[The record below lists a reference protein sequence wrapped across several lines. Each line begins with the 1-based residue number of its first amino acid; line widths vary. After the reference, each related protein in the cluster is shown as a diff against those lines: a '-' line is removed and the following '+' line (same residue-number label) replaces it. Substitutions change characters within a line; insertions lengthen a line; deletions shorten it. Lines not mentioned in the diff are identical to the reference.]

1 MPKCLLYARVSTE
14 KQAQKDLSIPAQ
26 IKAMRDFAEKQNFK
40 VVGEYIDEGK
50 SAKTINRPQLKRL
63 LERCK
68 KDKID
73 VVLVHKIDRLARNL
87 VDHATIKAL
96 LKQRGIR
103 LVSVVEKFE
112 DSVAGQLI
120 ENIMASIAEFYSA
133 NLGEEVKKGC
143 IEKLRRGG
151 YPGCPPFRL

>member
-1 MPKCLLYARVSTE
+1 MHQCLLYARVSTE

-26 IKAMRDFAEKQNFK
+26 ISAMRDFAKKQDFK

-73 VVLVHKIDRLARNL
+73 VVLVH
-87 VDHATIKAL
+87 
-96 LKQRGIR
+96 
-103 LVSVVEKFE
+103 
-112 DSVAGQLI
+112 
-120 ENIMASIAEFYSA
+120 
-133 NLGEEVKKGC
+133 
-143 IEKLRRGG
+143 
-151 YPGCPPFRL
+151 